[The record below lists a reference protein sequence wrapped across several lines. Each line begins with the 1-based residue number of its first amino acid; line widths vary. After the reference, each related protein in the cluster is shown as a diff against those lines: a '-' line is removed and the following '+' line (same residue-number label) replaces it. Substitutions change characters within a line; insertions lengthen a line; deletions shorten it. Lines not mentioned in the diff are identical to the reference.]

1 MVRRSTRDHGCSQQV
16 SPLQEESDWLLHPAN
31 HCILKIM
38 KQRHAEQILYAC
50 LSESMGLKDIVKG
63 FQPHFND
70 FQFLPLTHRD
80 SSGTLRLF
88 SGAFNAGRMTVLP
101 FAVCFEGRM
110 ERAGMGSLACANSKA
125 EADPAVY
132 SFLSI
137 IEYLRHTGAIKK
149 PLAEYKEIVTR
160 GGKYTRRQSAVDSFD
175 KFRERVLK
183 TTVPYDL
190 SIELC
195 ENLYWEET
203 EAEGQAAAAA

>member
-1 MVRRSTRDHGCSQQV
+1 
-16 SPLQEESDWLLHPAN
+16 
-31 HCILKIM
+31 M
-38 KQRHAEQILYAC
+38 KQRQAEQILYAC

-70 FQFLPLTHRD
+70 FLFLPLTHRD

-88 SGAFNAGRMTVLP
+88 SGAFNTGRMTVLP
-101 FAVCFEGRM
+101 FAVAFEGRT
-110 ERAGMGSLACANSKA
+110 ERSGMGSLACANAKVD
-125 EADPAVY
+125 ADSAVHG
-132 SFLSI
+132 FLSI
-137 IEYLRHTGAIKK
+137 IEYLRHAGAIQK
-149 PLAEYKEIVTR
+149 PLSEYKGIITR
-160 GGKYTRRQSAVDSFD
+160 GGEYTRRQRAVDSFP

-195 ENLYWEET
+195 EALYWEET